1 MASRRRVRRTPPRP
15 VRPVRMP
22 HWRADG
28 RPKAR
33 FSSEQEAHRAAFGYR
48 LEHGVDLSV
57 YRCDVCGGWHLGNSP
72 DR

>member
-1 MASRRRVRRTPPRP
+1 
-15 VRPVRMP
+15 MP